1 MRARLFVCRVKA
13 LHNMS
18 VRLLLGLKFYRYK
31 RKKYAMR
38 FFNKP
43 NNADAVKIISLKKFA
58 WLL

>member
-1 MRARLFVCRVKA
+1 MRARIFVCRVKA
-13 LHNMS
+13 FTTCLYAYHWAWS
-18 VRLLLGLKFYRYK
+18 FIDIKE
-31 RKKYAMR
+31 KKYAMR